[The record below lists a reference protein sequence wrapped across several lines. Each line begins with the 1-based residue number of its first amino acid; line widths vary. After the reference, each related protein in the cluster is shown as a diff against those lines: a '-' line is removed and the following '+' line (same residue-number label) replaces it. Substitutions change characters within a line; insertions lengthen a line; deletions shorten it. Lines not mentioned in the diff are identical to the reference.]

1 MSEPCRPI
9 MKQQILKGGLLS
21 FAAVAFSLPT
31 FALSMAFE
39 TSMGMPSDEVSG
51 LAGIQVAEAAQT
63 ESGSTVPSG
72 EAAGSD
78 ELAGKLAGTYTA
90 VHGGESYN
98 NDFFELLPVQKE
110 YLVAVEVKGDQIVLR
125 NFGDAGNECSLCGK
139 LADDGRRIDFNTQ
152 GIYMGWDAFLLSG
165 ETEATFSAAVS
176 DDFTTLAFDSFRLL
190 FRSDGFETVSSLTL
204 TKLPEPVAEWSVAG
218 TTKWVTEEGK
228 YSANLKKNTHVT
240 LTKFVQGAE
249 VYYELS
255 NLGHDDADP
264 IPVKLSV
271 NADGTLKFV
280 NACDGA
286 YYDNVN
292 KLGDSV
298 ALYPYGVQGVP
309 ESGTEGD
316 VLGGEFH
323 APYYYYDNRA
333 DYDVT
338 ERGVFHIL
346 WGTYDVPELEFA
358 TNPANGSEVDGIGN
372 IVYTFCEAETV
383 EFNGDGQNVSIVDE
397 NGNNVGSN
405 VSLSQATAQ
414 NQIVM
419 TCNEILSPGTYT
431 VTIGKGTVVLDGKI
445 WEQDI
450 VIHLTVKAKWQGEV
464 VLPEGVATVEDL
476 LNVSIVFPFA
486 EKVEVSNFGVLGA
499 VYDTDGS
506 VYALL
511 LTNDFAG
518 LVGNVDIDGENVTAH
533 FARMSD
539 LMATFGSGAESIAK
553 SVAGFVQLETG
564 VATLYVCPKSFVV
577 DGVIFDSGILKTYE
591 VFGSGYTTDIVG
603 IPINSTVGTYHD
615 LQGRRI
621 TVPQKGIF
629 IQNGMKIVR

>member
-1 MSEPCRPI
+1 MR
-9 MKQQILKGGLLS
+9 QHILKLCLQSLFAVACFLPS
-21 FAAVAFSLPT
+21 FAH
-31 FALSMAFE
+31 SMAFGP
-39 TSMGMPSDEVSG
+39 SMGMLLDEATEWAGNPVAESAPAGDSSAVSG
-51 LAGIQVAEAAQT
+51 VGVAGT
-63 ESGSTVPSG
+63 G
-72 EAAGSD
+72 
-78 ELAGKLAGTYTA
+78 ELAGKLAGTYVA

-110 YLVAVEVKGDQIVLR
+110 YFVAVEVKGDQIVLR

-139 LADDGRRIDFNTQ
+139 LVDDVRRIDFNTQ

-190 FRSDGFETVSSLTL
+190 FRGDGFETVSSLTL

-228 YSANLKKNTHVT
+228 YSANLQKNTHVT
-240 LTKFVQGAE
+240 LTKFVQGTEA
-249 VYYELS
+249 YYELS
-255 NLGHDDADP
+255 NLGYDDADP

-286 YYDNVN
+286 YYDNVK

-316 VLGGEFH
+316 ILGGEFH
-323 APYYYYDNRA
+323 APYYYYDSRA

-372 IVYTFCEAETV
+372 IVYTFYEAEV
-383 EFNGDGQNVSIVDE
+383 AGLNENGQNVSIVDE
-397 NGNNVGSN
+397 YGVPVGSH
-405 VSLSQATAQ
+405 VSLSQATEQ
-414 NQIVM
+414 NQIAV
-419 TCNEILSPGTYT
+419 TCNEILYPGTYT
-431 VTIGKGTVVLDGKI
+431 ITIGKGSVVLDGKV

-476 LNVSIVFPFA
+476 LNVPMVFSFA

-511 LTNDFAG
+511 LTDDFAG

-553 SVAGFVQLETG
+553 SVAGFVQPGVG

-591 VFGSGYTTDIVG
+591 VFGSGQITG
-603 IPINSTVGTYHD
+603 IDGSSANHAVGTCHD
-615 LQGRRI
+615 LQGRRV
-621 TVPQKGIF
+621 TVPRKGVF
-629 IQNGMKIVR
+629 IQNGKKIVR

>member
-1 MSEPCRPI
+1 
-9 MKQQILKGGLLS
+9 
-21 FAAVAFSLPT
+21 
-31 FALSMAFE
+31 
-39 TSMGMPSDEVSG
+39 
-51 LAGIQVAEAAQT
+51 
-63 ESGSTVPSG
+63 
-72 EAAGSD
+72 
-78 ELAGKLAGTYTA
+78 
-90 VHGGESYN
+90 
-98 NDFFELLPVQKE
+98 
-110 YLVAVEVKGDQIVLR
+110 
-125 NFGDAGNECSLCGK
+125 
-139 LADDGRRIDFNTQ
+139 
-152 GIYMGWDAFLLSG
+152 MGWDAFLLSG

-190 FRSDGFETVSSLTL
+190 FRGDGFETVSSLTL

-228 YSANLKKNTHVT
+228 YSANLQKNTHVT
-240 LTKFVQGAE
+240 LTKFVQGTEA
-249 VYYELS
+249 YYELS
-255 NLGHDDADP
+255 NLGYDDADP

-286 YYDNVN
+286 YYDNVK

-316 VLGGEFH
+316 ILGGEFH
-323 APYYYYDNRA
+323 APYYYYDSRA

-372 IVYTFCEAETV
+372 IVYTFYEAEV
-383 EFNGDGQNVSIVDE
+383 AGLNENGQNVSIVDE
-397 NGNNVGSN
+397 YGVPVGSH
-405 VSLSQATAQ
+405 VSLSQATEQ
-414 NQIVM
+414 NQIAV
-419 TCNEILSPGTYT
+419 TCNEILYPGTYT
-431 VTIGKGTVVLDGKI
+431 ITIGKGSVVLDGKV

-476 LNVSIVFPFA
+476 LNVPMVFSFA

-511 LTNDFAG
+511 LTDDFAG

-553 SVAGFVQLETG
+553 SVAGFVQPGVG

-591 VFGSGYTTDIVG
+591 VFGSGQITG
-603 IPINSTVGTYHD
+603 IDGSSANHAVGTCHD
-615 LQGRRI
+615 LQGRRV
-621 TVPQKGIF
+621 TVPRKGVF
-629 IQNGMKIVR
+629 IQNGKKIVR

>member
-1 MSEPCRPI
+1 MR
-9 MKQQILKGGLLS
+9 QHILKLCLQSLFAVACFLPS
-21 FAAVAFSLPT
+21 FAH
-31 FALSMAFE
+31 SMAFGP
-39 TSMGMPSDEVSG
+39 SMGMLLDEATEWAGNPVAESAPAGDSSAVSG
-51 LAGIQVAEAAQT
+51 VGVAGT
-63 ESGSTVPSG
+63 G
-72 EAAGSD
+72 
-78 ELAGKLAGTYTA
+78 ELAGKLAGTYVA

-110 YLVAVEVKGDQIVLR
+110 YFVAVEVKGDQIVLR

-139 LADDGRRIDFNTQ
+139 LADDGRRIDFSMQ
-152 GIYMGWDAFLLSG
+152 RIYMGLDAFLLSG

-255 NLGHDDADP
+255 NLGHDNADP

-271 NADGTLKFV
+271 NVDGTLKFV

-286 YYDNVN
+286 YYDNVK

-309 ESGTEGD
+309 ESGMEGD
-316 VLGGEFH
+316 ILGGEFH
-323 APYYYYDNRA
+323 APYYYYGSRA

-553 SVAGFVQLETG
+553 SVAGFVQPGVG

-591 VFGSGYTTDIVG
+591 VFGSGQITG
-603 IPINSTVGTYHD
+603 IDGLSANHAVGTCHD
-615 LQGRRI
+615 LQGRRV
-621 TVPQKGIF
+621 TVPRKGVF
-629 IQNGMKIVR
+629 IQNGKKIVR